1 MRAAADKVS
10 DADLSDPPKGALPV
24 QPHLIHLVQLAE
36 GTPQSRLDGT
46 TSGIVVLVVVMLPV
60 LAFFIGL
67 VYWSA
72 RNPGRGYL
80 PAAGS
85 PAAAEPAEEL
95 VTAASGRPGSRVIV
109 QQVEPDDETPGA

>member
-1 MRAAADKVS
+1 
-10 DADLSDPPKGALPV
+10 V
-24 QPHLIHLVQLAE
+24 QPHLIHLAQLAE

-46 TSGIVVLVVVMLPV
+46 TSGIVVLIVVMLPA

-67 VYWSA
+67 IYWSA

-80 PAAGS
+80 PSAGTAG
-85 PAAAEPAEEL
+85 PAEPAEQL

-109 QQVEPDDETPGA
+109 QHVEPDDETPGA